1 MEAELTES
9 AVEPGKKNPE
19 LNNEEGE
26 ELLEKNTGDSSSA
39 SYVSSSSSSS
49 LSLEFGVHEND
60 LFGNSKFE
68 GETLSGPDPGSLP
81 SGTSDRTAPWS
92 MLSTS
97 PPPETGSHKSP
108 VQTLSGPP
116 DGYDPNRIPASIFAS
131 KATNPSDW
139 SAASNESLFSIQMGN
154 NSFSQDN
161 AILLGKS
168 GELGRIS
175 DWNGAQSGFGNV
187 SEAKAKAN
195 ESNGLFPVIEV
206 SAHEES
212 SGLASGDVS
221 RDGSFDSLKVKTKS
235 MEKHVK
241 EKMAPNA
248 GPEFKNTPHAETNN
262 LVKSSSTPRTST
274 SNPRLS
280 DESGNSGSSFA
291 FPVLISDGVKMGS
304 LKRITDTHREPQLQA
319 QVSKATHKASERSW
333 FSRLCC
339 WRRCC

>member
-1 MEAELTES
+1 MEPEFKES

-26 ELLEKNTGDSSSA
+26 ELLGKNTRDSSSA
-39 SYVSSSSSSS
+39 SSVSSSSSSS
-49 LSLEFGVHEND
+49 LSLEFGVHEKD

-68 GETLSGPDPGSLP
+68 GDPLSGPESGSSP
-81 SGTSDRTAPWS
+81 SSTSNRTAPWS

-97 PPPETGSHKSP
+97 PPPETGSHKSH

-116 DGYDPNRIPASIFAS
+116 DGYDPNRIPASIFSS

-212 SGLASGDVS
+212 SSLASGEVS
-221 RDGSFDSLKVKTKS
+221 RDGSFDSLKVKS

-248 GPEFKNTPHAETNN
+248 GLEFKSTPHAETNN

-280 DESGNSGSSFA
+280 DECGNSGRSFA

-304 LKRITDTHREPQLQA
+304 LKRITDTPGEPQLEA
-319 QVSKATHKASERSW
+319 QVSKATRKAPERSW
-333 FSRLCC
+333 YSRLCC
-339 WRRCC
+339 WPRCC

>member
-1 MEAELTES
+1 MESELTKL

-19 LNNEEGE
+19 LNNEEYE
-26 ELLEKNTGDSSSA
+26 EHYEKNKRDSSSA
-39 SYVSSSSSSS
+39 SSVSSSSSSS
-49 LSLEFGVHEND
+49 LSLELGIDEKD

-68 GETLSGPDPGSLP
+68 GDPLSGPNPVSSPGS
-81 SGTSDRTAPWS
+81 TSDRMAPWS
-92 MLSTS
+92 LLSAS
-97 PPPETGSHKSP
+97 LPPETGSHKSP
-108 VQTLSGPP
+108 VQSLSGPP
-116 DGYDPNRIPASIFAS
+116 DGYDPNRIPLSVFSS

-161 AILLGKS
+161 AILFGKS

-187 SEAKAKAN
+187 SEAKAN
-195 ESNGLFPVIEV
+195 ESGGLFPVIEV

-212 SGLASGDVS
+212 SSLTSGEVS
-221 RDGSFDSLKVKTKS
+221 RDGSFDSLQVKS
-235 MEKHVK
+235 MEKRVK
-241 EKMAPNA
+241 DKMDPNA
-248 GPEFKNTPHAETNN
+248 GPDFKSGPHAQTNN

-274 SNPRLS
+274 SNHRLS

-304 LKRITDTHREPQLQA
+304 LKRITDTPREPQLQA
-319 QVSKATHKASERSW
+319 QVSKATRKAPERSW
-333 FSRLCC
+333 VSRLCC
-339 WRRCC
+339 WPRCC